1 MRKLQV
7 TDGGSSGKVTLDKE
21 YLEYDDLVTDAGDVR
36 PDLHVK
42 HKHVGRGVFL
52 VVILD
57 DDLTPFDPRL
67 QQNRHTNIGVNLEEA
82 AD

>member
-7 TDGGSSGKVTLDKE
+7 TDQGSSGKVTLDKE
-21 YLEYDDLVTDAGDVR
+21 FLEYDDLVVDGEVR
-36 PDLHVK
+36 DDLHVK

-52 VVILD
+52 VIVLD
-57 DDLTPFDPRL
+57 NDLTPFDPRL
-67 QQNRHTNIGVNLEEA
+67 QQFRHAEVGPDLEA

>member
-7 TDGGSSGKVTLDKE
+7 TDEGASGKVTLDKE
-21 YLEYDDLVTDAGDVR
+21 FLEYDDLVENGAVR
-36 PDLHVK
+36 DDLYVK

-52 VVILD
+52 VVLLD
-57 DDLTPFDPRL
+57 DNLTPFDPRL
-67 QQNRHTNIGVNLEEA
+67 QQFRHADIGPDLEA

>member
-7 TDGGSSGKVTLDKE
+7 TDQGASGKVTLDKE
-21 YLEYDDLVTDAGDVR
+21 DLEYDDLVVDGDVR
-36 PDLHVK
+36 DDLNVK
-42 HKHVGRGVFL
+42 LKHVGRGVFL

-57 DDLTPFDPRL
+57 DDLSPFDPRL
-67 QQNRHTNIGVNLEEA
+67 QQSRHATIAPELEP

>member
-7 TDGGSSGKVTLDKE
+7 ADQGSSGKVTLDKE
-21 YLEYDDLVTDAGDVR
+21 DLEFDGLVVDGAVR
-36 PDLHVK
+36 DDLHVK
-42 HKHVGRGVFL
+42 LKHVGRGVFK
-52 VVILD
+52 VIILD

-67 QQNRHTNIGVNLEEA
+67 QQFRHADIGSELEA